1 MAKEWTGD
9 DVVVEMTPFRFDDER
24 KRTSFLEIP
33 WGYVADLT
41 NHVLGYLNALDEY
54 VYCILFEKYIFY
66 LKLH

>member
-1 MAKEWTGD
+1 
-9 DVVVEMTPFRFDDER
+9 MTPFRFDDER

>member
-24 KRTSFLEIP
+24 KRTSFRKIP

-54 VYCILFEKYIFY
+54 VYHFIV
-66 LKLH
+66 